1 MQCLRNKRLV
11 TSSELWNNEMIR
23 EILTKTHQYGAKK
36 CANHPVLM
44 IKRVSSG
51 NKWIFFCYILAVHVR
66 TGDHGKCSRVKK
78 NRFKLAWCSDFVAPT
93 YSAACFSLELRI
105 LCFIHQTV
113 FNISYQTV
121 SQFICHRLSFG
132 NPAPFFVV
140 WINRTS
146 SFVGTDIII
155 KRDHNVFVQIEKLS
169 QMWSASVAMV
179 NCQRNWAI
187 HGKNPSCSE
196 LSLFCEHGI

>member
-1 MQCLRNKRLV
+1 MN
-11 TSSELWNNEMIR
+11 
-23 EILTKTHQYGAKK
+23 
-36 CANHPVLM
+36 
-44 IKRVSSG
+44 
-51 NKWIFFCYILAVHVR
+51 IFFCYILAVHVR
-66 TGDHGKCSRVKK
+66 TRDHRKCSRVKK

-121 SQFICHRLSFG
+121 SLFICHRLSFG

-146 SFVGTDIII
+146 SFVGNTYNSL
-155 KRDHNVFVQIEKLS
+155 NVITMYLYKLKNCLKCGVPLDPSRLVQILQLALLS
-169 QMWSASVAMV
+169 LWRKGV
-179 NCQRNWAI
+179 NCGR
-187 HGKNPSCSE
+187 
-196 LSLFCEHGI
+196 